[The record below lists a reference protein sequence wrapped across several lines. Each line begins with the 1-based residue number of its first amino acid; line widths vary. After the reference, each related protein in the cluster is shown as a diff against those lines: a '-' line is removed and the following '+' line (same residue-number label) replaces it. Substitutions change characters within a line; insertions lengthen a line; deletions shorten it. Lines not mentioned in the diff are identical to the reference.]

1 MNIYDILFN
10 LIFFLVVF
18 LIVFLISFYFICRSR
33 STKDKKTKKRI
44 KGTDKLTTEGMYLI
58 SRFNLDD
65 KLVNL
70 HMMNFYIS
78 IINAFII
85 SFVATTVSLI
95 KVNVVVQLLI
105 GFVLLFALIYA
116 IYEIYGRHLKKKWGK
131 NNGI

>member
-18 LIVFLISFYFICRSR
+18 LIVFLISFHFICRSR

-78 IINAFII
+78 IITAFII

-116 IYEIYGRHLKKKWGK
+116 IYEIYG
-131 NNGI
+131 